1 MIDIKISKK
10 TKVNKKSKKNSNENR
25 WVNVRL
31 VVTGI
36 IATIG
41 FLVVIS
47 HLAIIQFV
55 EQKKWSQRAYNQ
67 QVNAQILSPNRG
79 TIYDSKGEILAQS
92 IAVDTISLN
101 PGKITYSNNNDVP
114 DEVVAEG
121 ISSIFNMTYEEVL
134 KELNS
139 DKSVVVVEK
148 KVEKDK
154 VDKLKE
160 WMQENKISAGIN
172 IDEDSKRYY
181 PYNDLASNLIG
192 FCGTDN
198 TGQVGIEERWNDVLT
213 GTAGKVVTVTDVNDN
228 AISDEDEQYVPSENG
243 SNLYLTIDANIQGIA
258 EKYLDQAMLEHPTA
272 HSGNVIIMNPQTG
285 DILAMATNP
294 DYNLNDPS
302 NYINAGFTEEEWKLL
317 EPVART
323 ETLLNLWKNKAVS
336 GTYEPGSTFKLIT
349 ASVGLEEGIVEP
361 DTQNDFLCE
370 GRYKVAEDHGE
381 PVYISCWR
389 DNPHGPLSLRGALC
403 NSCNPAFMQLGERIG
418 KDLLY
423 KYYKAFGLFEPVGND
438 IAKAYKGIFTEL
450 DKVGPV
456 ELATASFGQRFEIS
470 PLQLITAVS
479 AICNDGVLVEPKIV
493 KQIEN
498 TDTGSIEVV
507 ETKKVRQVI
516 SKETADTVKGMMQSV
531 VEEGTGRN
539 AKVEGYSIGGKSGT
553 SEPRDGKEDEGY
565 VASFIAISPIENTQ
579 VVVLIALYG
588 VQEDSEHQGGAVAG
602 PVAGQILKEVLPYL
616 GITANTTNSETTS
629 ENTDELKILQD
640 VKNLTVFEAMQQ
652 LKNSGF
658 EVITNTNA
666 DINSILVTDQLPKP
680 GTMLREGS
688 VISLYT
694 AQDEERAKVQVPN
707 VKDMTVA
714 EAINSLK
721 SKNLNVNV
729 DGTSGVVVSQEP
741 TYGTEVDEG
750 SVVNIVVKEKLV
762 DAQ

>member
-1 MIDIKISKK
+1 MIDIKTSKNTKANKK
-10 TKVNKKSKKNSNENR
+10 TKKNLNQNR

-36 IATIG
+36 IATLCFI
-41 FLVVIS
+41 VVIG

-55 EQKKWSQRAYNQ
+55 EQKKWSERAYNQ

-121 ISSIFNMTYEEVL
+121 ISGIFNITYDEVL

-139 DKSVVVVEK
+139 SKSVVVVEK

-198 TGQVGIEERWNDVLT
+198 TGQVGLEERWNDVLT

-243 SNLYLTIDANIQGIA
+243 SNLYLTIDANIQAIA
-258 EKYLDQAMLEHPTA
+258 EKYLDQAMVEHPTA

-323 ETLLNLWKNKAVS
+323 EALLNLWKNKAVS
-336 GTYEPGSTFKLIT
+336 GTYEPGSTFKLVT
-349 ASVGLEEGIVEP
+349 AAVGLEEGIVQP
-361 DTQNDFLCE
+361 DTENDFLCE
-370 GRYKVAEDHGE
+370 RSYKVAEDHGE
-381 PVYISCWR
+381 DVFINCWR
-389 DNPHGPLSLRGALC
+389 TTAHGYLSLRGALC

-423 KYYKAFGLFEPVGND
+423 KYYEAFGFFEPVGND

-479 AICNDGVLVEPKIV
+479 AICNDGILVEPKIV

-516 SKETADTVKGMMQSV
+516 SKETADTIKGMMQSV

-539 AKVEGYSIGGKSGT
+539 ARVEGYSIGGKSGT
-553 SEPRDGKEDEGY
+553 SEPIEERKEEGY

-588 VQEDSEHQGGAVAG
+588 VQEESEHQGGAVAG

-616 GITANTTNSETTS
+616 GITANTTTAETTT

-640 VKNLTVFEAMQQ
+640 VKNLTVYEAMQQ

-658 EVITNTNA
+658 EVVTNTNA

-694 AQDEERAKVQVPN
+694 AQDEERTKVQVPN

-729 DGTSGVVVSQEP
+729 DGTKGVVVSQEP
-741 TYGTEVDEG
+741 TYGTEVEEG
-750 SVVNIVVKEKLV
+750 TVINIVVKEKLV

>member
-1 MIDIKISKK
+1 M
-10 TKVNKKSKKNSNENR
+10 VNGMKNE
-25 WVNVRL
+25 
-31 VVTGI
+31 
-36 IATIG
+36 
-41 FLVVIS
+41 
-47 HLAIIQFV
+47 
-55 EQKKWSQRAYNQ
+55 
-67 QVNAQILSPNRG
+67 
-79 TIYDSKGEILAQS
+79 
-92 IAVDTISLN
+92 
-101 PGKITYSNNNDVP
+101 
-114 DEVVAEG
+114 
-121 ISSIFNMTYEEVL
+121 
-134 KELNS
+134 
-139 DKSVVVVEK
+139 
-148 KVEKDK
+148 
-154 VDKLKE
+154 
-160 WMQENKISAGIN
+160 
-172 IDEDSKRYY
+172 
-181 PYNDLASNLIG
+181 
-192 FCGTDN
+192 
-198 TGQVGIEERWNDVLT
+198 
-213 GTAGKVVTVTDVNDN
+213 
-228 AISDEDEQYVPSENG
+228 
-243 SNLYLTIDANIQGIA
+243 
-258 EKYLDQAMLEHPTA
+258 
-272 HSGNVIIMNPQTG
+272 
-285 DILAMATNP
+285 
-294 DYNLNDPS
+294 
-302 NYINAGFTEEEWKLL
+302 
-317 EPVART
+317 
-323 ETLLNLWKNKAVS
+323 
-336 GTYEPGSTFKLIT
+336 
-349 ASVGLEEGIVEP
+349 
-361 DTQNDFLCE
+361 
-370 GRYKVAEDHGE
+370 
-381 PVYISCWR
+381 
-389 DNPHGPLSLRGALC
+389 
-403 NSCNPAFMQLGERIG
+403 
-418 KDLLY
+418 
-423 KYYKAFGLFEPVGND
+423 
-438 IAKAYKGIFTEL
+438 
-450 DKVGPV
+450 
-456 ELATASFGQRFEIS
+456 
-470 PLQLITAVS
+470 
-479 AICNDGVLVEPKIV
+479 IV